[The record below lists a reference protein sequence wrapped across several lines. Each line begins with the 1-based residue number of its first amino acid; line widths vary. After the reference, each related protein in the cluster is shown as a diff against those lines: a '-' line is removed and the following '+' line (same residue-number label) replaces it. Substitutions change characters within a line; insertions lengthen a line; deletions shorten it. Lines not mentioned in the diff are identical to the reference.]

1 MTKKR
6 LGELSF
12 MNVILCIMTVFIHII
27 SYPVSEMGKS
37 GILYAFVIAIWR
49 LSVIVVPGFIMLASC
64 KLFMKISK
72 SPKFAYGKYYTGR
85 LKRLIV
91 PYVFW
96 FIVYYVLFMY
106 VFGYKI
112 DLPFISKH
120 FVFGSLVYHLYF
132 IPLLVQFDILIPL
145 WKKMVCH
152 TSPLLILPIALIFTI
167 ICESGMVNLISVI
180 CPDTAFVYNDRLF
193 TSYLIYWLIGAYMGS
208 NYDSFKEMIIKN
220 KKSLSL
226 IFIFTAIV
234 NVIFSVIAYSEKAY
248 ISNMNLIHMAYV
260 ISALMFLFML
270 SILKGDL
277 IYEKSRLISLVDR
290 LSYRIYLSHVLILM
304 ALDYVIQTY
313 AISTLPAT
321 IIRIVVVYP
330 LTIFVCMIVEKMTH
344 IKIMKKV
351 NQKIKKGI

>member
-1 MTKKR
+1 MEKKR

-27 SYPVSEMGKS
+27 SYPVSSMEKS
-37 GILYAFVIAIWR
+37 GVLYAFVIVIWR

-72 SPKFAYGKYYTGR
+72 SEKFAYGKYYTGR

-96 FIVYYVLFMY
+96 FIVYYILFMY

-112 DLPFISKH
+112 DLPFMSKH
-120 FVFGSLVYHLYF
+120 FVLGSLVYHLYF

-145 WKKMVCH
+145 WKKIVCH

-167 ICESGMVNLISVI
+167 ICESGMVNLINII

-226 IFIFTAIV
+226 IFLFTAII
-234 NVIFSVIAYSEKAY
+234 NVIFSIIAYSEKAY

-260 ISALMFLFML
+260 ICALMFLFML
-270 SILKGDL
+270 SVVLGNTICERLKIVSL
-277 IYEKSRLISLVDR
+277 IDR

-304 ALDYVIQTY
+304 AIDYVIQTF
-313 AISTLPAT
+313 AVSEFLSF
-321 IIRIVVVYP
+321 IIRIIIVYP
-330 LTIFVCMIVEKMTH
+330 VTILLCMIIERIT
-344 IKIMKKV
+344 KISFGNTNKLKKT
-351 NQKIKKGI
+351 II